1 MVCLF
6 KEKINHFKAFKNCQ
20 IIRPESL
27 PLSKVQFPL
36 RVTQNESLVITITIL
51 ILAFI
56 CLWEFSQGGPEKDI
70 NFTWLHWLM
79 FVSLT
84 HSFPMHPFSNPWKY
98 QKTVRKRKGW
108 EKSVHSKHGLR
119 EVILETS
126 VQFKKNV
133 YPSSNQF

>member
-6 KEKINHFKAFKNCQ
+6 KEKIKNFKAFKNCQ

-56 CLWEFSQGGPEKDI
+56 CLWEFSQGGLEKDI
-70 NFTWLHWLM
+70 NFT
-79 FVSLT
+79 
-84 HSFPMHPFSNPWKY
+84 
-98 QKTVRKRKGW
+98 
-108 EKSVHSKHGLR
+108 
-119 EVILETS
+119 
-126 VQFKKNV
+126 
-133 YPSSNQF
+133 